1 MAKPEKFGMAVFVFV
16 FNKDFSKILLVKRN
30 EEKKRKYGFYWGTVG
45 GKIELGEFS
54 DDGIIREAEEEIGV
68 NLDKDKIRMLFVKEF
83 PNFLN
88 IVHSVIFFYG
98 AVIDEH
104 QKITIN
110 EESDGYQWFDVNK
123 LPEDRSPDDD
133 ISYILKV
140 AKEKFRFR
148 G

>member
-1 MAKPEKFGMAVFVFV
+1 MAKPEKFGMAVFAFV

-30 EEKKRKYGFYWGTVG
+30 EEKKKKYGFYWGTVG

-54 DDGIIREAEEEIGV
+54 DEGIIREAGEEIGV
-68 NLDKDKIRMLFVKEF
+68 KLEKDKIRMLFVKEL
-83 PNFLN
+83 PNFMN
-88 IVHSVIFFYG
+88 IAHCVFFMYG

-104 QKITIN
+104 EKIILN
-110 EESDGYQWFDVNK
+110 DESDEYRWFDVDK

-133 ISYILKV
+133 IPYILKV